1 MGLELKAT
9 VAHGPDKSGTLPFY
23 FSSESRRLFAW
34 LHRPERQAGSDV
46 GLVLCAPFGYEAIC
60 AHRSL
65 RSFAEQA
72 SKLGIPAIRFDY
84 GGTGDSED
92 LAPEADQLEAW
103 VKDIQAAAEQLR
115 RRTGVTR
122 IALVGIR
129 LGALLAA
136 LASTT
141 VYADALIMIA
151 PVLTGRRYLSEIRTT
166 QLAASMARNAEAD
179 AGLRPEASTK
189 KSAGGHL
196 EVSGFCMSAATT
208 ASLAACD
215 LTRSEETLAPRTLII
230 DNERLPTSRTWA
242 DALISRGECVKYAA
256 LPGVVEM
263 IMTAPQFASVPAAIL
278 KASFDWLPAASS
290 ASNVRAESPSTLH
303 EDGDQT
309 LLLRIA
315 TDAHAEKA
323 QTPTLTERPIAF
335 GDDGALFG
343 ILTEPQPPNQPRR
356 AIVLVNAGADFH
368 IGANRMYVEL
378 ARDWA
383 RHGFVVLRFDL
394 AGIGDGATRPNR
406 PTDEVFPPQA
416 MNDISAAIALIQTS
430 FQIED
435 ITIGGL
441 CSGAYHALRAGTL
454 ALPVKRLL
462 LINPQN
468 YFWKEGMTVL
478 DMQLVEV
485 VSGPGVYGNLL
496 LSTATWKK
504 VLTLRVNHGYVLRII
519 GRRLLLALESR
530 LRNLARHLH
539 IPISNDLGRELEDV
553 DARGTRVV
561 MVFARGEAG
570 LDLLKIQAGSSLT
583 RLRKGFALH
592 IVDDA
597 DHVFSR
603 SSSRVALNRIL
614 HDELLT

>member
-1 MGLELKAT
+1 MGLELNTA
-9 VAHGPDKSGTLPFY
+9 VAGASEKNGTLPFY
-23 FSSESRRLFAW
+23 FNSGSRRLFAW
-34 LHRPERQAGSDV
+34 VHQPAKDISTDL
-46 GLVLCAPFGYEAIC
+46 GLVICPPFGYEAIC

-65 RSFAEQA
+65 RVLAERA

-92 LAPEADQLEAW
+92 LSPEADQLEAW
-103 VKDIQAAAEQLR
+103 ISDIQAAAAQLR
-115 RRTGVTR
+115 RRSGASR

-136 LASTT
+136 LASKPAE
-141 VYADALIMIA
+141 ADALIMIA
-151 PVLTGRRYLSEIRTT
+151 PVLTGRRYLGEIRTT
-166 QLAASMARNAEAD
+166 QLAASMGRKAD
-179 AGLRPEASTK
+179 PEVDRHPEGGTK
-189 KSAGGHL
+189 KSLAGRL

-215 LTRSEETLAPRTLII
+215 LTRTEGMLAPRLLIV
-230 DNERLPTSRTWA
+230 DNERLPSSRAWA
-242 DALISRGECVKYAA
+242 ESLISRGESVKYVA

-263 IMTAPQFASVPAAIL
+263 IMTAPQFASVPSAIV
-278 KASFDWLPAASS
+278 KASFDWLLETPL
-290 ASNVRAESPSTLH
+290 ASNARAESPSAPH
-303 EDGDQT
+303 DEADQT
-309 LLLRIA
+309 LSLRFA
-315 TDAHAEKA
+315 SESLAEGTS
-323 QTPTLTERPIAF
+323 TPILRERPITF

-343 ILTEPQPPNQPRR
+343 IITESQLLEQQRR
-356 AIVLVNAGADFH
+356 AVVLVNAGADFH
-368 IGANRMYVEL
+368 IGANRMYVDL

-383 RHGFVVLRFDL
+383 RHGYVVLRFDL
-394 AGIGDGATRPNR
+394 AGIGDSATRPNR
-406 PTDEVFPPQA
+406 PTDEVFPPLA
-416 MNDISAAIALIQTS
+416 MNDIRAAIALLQARYH
-430 FQIED
+430 IED
-435 ITIGGL
+435 VTIGGL

-478 DMQLVEV
+478 DMQLVEI

-496 LSTATWKK
+496 LSTGTWKK
-504 VLTLRVNHGYVLRII
+504 LLTLRVNHGYVLKII
-519 GRRLLLALESR
+519 VRRLLLEVESR
-530 LRNLARHLH
+530 LRNVARHLH

-553 DARGTRVV
+553 GARGTRVV

-583 RLRKGFALH
+583 RLGKSFVLH
-592 IVDDA
+592 VVDDA

-603 SSSRVALNRIL
+603 GSSRTALNRIL
-614 HDELLT
+614 QDELFT

>member
-1 MGLELKAT
+1 MGLELKSN
-9 VAHGPDKSGTLPFY
+9 VACRPDSGGTLPFY
-23 FSSESRRLFAW
+23 FSSGPRRLFAW
-34 LHRPERQAGSDV
+34 LHLPAPQARTGM
-46 GLVLCAPFGYEAIC
+46 GLVICAPFGYEAIC

-72 SKLGIPAIRFDY
+72 SELGIPAIRFDY
-84 GGTGDSED
+84 AGTGDSED

-103 VKDIQAAAEQLR
+103 ANDILAAAEELR
-115 RRTGVTR
+115 RRSGVTR
-122 IALVGIR
+122 IALLGIR

-136 LASTT
+136 LASRTSQ
-141 VYADALIMIA
+141 VDALIMIA

-166 QLAASMARNAEAD
+166 QLAASMARDAEAD
-179 AGLRPEASTK
+179 EERPPEAPAK
-189 KSAGGHL
+189 KSAAGQI
-196 EVSGFCMSAATT
+196 EVSGFSMSAATT
-208 ASLAACD
+208 AALAACD
-215 LTRSEETLAPRTLII
+215 LTRSEEALSPRRLII
-230 DNERLPTSRTWA
+230 DNERLPTSRVWA
-242 DALISRGECVKYAA
+242 ESQISQGQSVKYLA

-263 IMTAPQFASVPAAIL
+263 IMTAPQFASVPAAIV
-278 KASFDWLPAASS
+278 KASLKWLLEACAASN
-290 ASNVRAESPSTLH
+290 ANAEPPTTLA
-303 EDGDQT
+303 EDGDQI
-309 LLLRIA
+309 LALGLGSEA
-315 TDAHAEKA
+315 AEA
-323 QTPTLTERPIAF
+323 SGPTPTLTERPIAF
-335 GDDGALFG
+335 GSDGALFG
-343 ILTEPQPPNQPRR
+343 ILTEPHPRAQQRR
-356 AIVLVNAGADFH
+356 AVVMVNAGADFH

-394 AGIGDGATRPNR
+394 AGIGDSATRANR

-416 MNDISAAIALIQTS
+416 MDDIGAAITLIQTR

-496 LSTATWKK
+496 RSTATWKRL
-504 VLTLRVNHGYVLRII
+504 LTLRINHGYVLRII
-519 GRRLLLALESR
+519 GRRLLLSMESR
-530 LRNLARHLH
+530 LRNLARHLR

-603 SSSRVALNRIL
+603 TSSRRALNRIL

>member
-1 MGLELKAT
+1 MGLELKTSAER
-9 VAHGPDKSGTLPFY
+9 GPDESSTLPFY
-23 FSSESRRLFAW
+23 FGSGPRRLFGW
-34 LHRPERQAGSDV
+34 LHQPARQDCSDL
-46 GLVLCAPFGYEAIC
+46 GLVICAPFGYEAIC
-60 AHRSL
+60 ARRSL
-65 RSFAEQA
+65 RRFAERA
-72 SKLGIPAIRFDY
+72 SELGIPAIRFDY

-92 LAPEADQLEAW
+92 LAPETDQLEAW
-103 VKDIQAAAEQLR
+103 VGDIRAAIEQLR
-115 RRTGVTR
+115 QRTGTTR

-136 LASTT
+136 LASQT
-141 VYADALIMIA
+141 APIDDLIMIA
-151 PVLTGRRYLSEIRTT
+151 PVLIGRRYLSEIRTT
-166 QLAASMARNAEAD
+166 QLAASMARDAHAD
-179 AGLRPEASTK
+179 ADTRPEAGTPK
-189 KSAGGHL
+189 PPVGQL
-196 EVSGFCMSAATT
+196 EVSGFSMSAATT
-208 ASLAACD
+208 ASLATID
-215 LTRSEETLAPRTLII
+215 LTRSEGPLAARSLIV
-230 DNERLPTSRTWA
+230 DNERLPTSKAWA
-242 DALISRGECVKYAA
+242 ESMITRGQAFKYLA

-263 IMTAPQFASVPAAIL
+263 IMTAPQFASVPAAIV
-278 KASFDWLPAASS
+278 KASFEWLLETPLASNTRVQLPAP
-290 ASNVRAESPSTLH
+290 RK
-303 EDGDQT
+303 DGDQPLT
-309 LLLRIA
+309 LNA
-315 TDAHAEKA
+315 SAEPAA
-323 QTPTLTERPIAF
+323 QGAPTAMLSEQPVAF

-343 ILTEPQPPNQPRR
+343 ILTEPLSPAPRR
-356 AIVLVNAGADFH
+356 AVVLVNAGADYH
-368 IGANRMYVEL
+368 IGANRMYVDL

-394 AGIGDGATRPNR
+394 AGIGDSATRRNR

-416 MNDISAAIALIQTS
+416 MNDIRAAIALIQTRY
-430 FQIED
+430 QIED

-441 CSGAYHALRAGTL
+441 CSGAYHALRAGTQ

-485 VSGPGVYGNLL
+485 VSGPGLYGNLL

-504 VLTLRVNHGYVLRII
+504 LLTLRVNHGYVLRII
-519 GRRLLLALESR
+519 GRRMLLSLESG

-583 RLRKGFALH
+583 RLKKGFALH

-603 SSSRVALNRIL
+603 SSSRLALNRIL
-614 HDELLT
+614 QDELLT

>member
-1 MGLELKAT
+1 MGLELKTSAER
-9 VAHGPDKSGTLPFY
+9 APDESSTLPFY
-23 FSSESRRLFAW
+23 FDSGPRRLFGW
-34 LHRPERQAGSDV
+34 LHQPARQDCSDL
-46 GLVLCAPFGYEAIC
+46 GLVICAPFGYEAVC

-65 RSFAEQA
+65 RRFAERA
-72 SKLGIPAIRFDY
+72 SELGIPAIRFDY

-92 LAPEADQLEAW
+92 LAPESDQLAAW
-103 VKDIQAAAEQLR
+103 ADDIRAAIEQLR
-115 RRTGVTR
+115 RRAGATR

-136 LASTT
+136 LVSQS
-141 VYADALIMIA
+141 VPIDDLIMIA
-151 PVLTGRRYLSEIRTT
+151 PVLSGRRYLSEIRTT
-166 QLAASMARNAEAD
+166 QLAASMARDAHAD
-179 AGLRPEASTK
+179 TESRPEGSTPK
-189 KSAGGHL
+189 TPGGKL
-196 EVSGFCMSAATT
+196 EVSGFSMSAATT
-208 ASLAACD
+208 ASLATTD
-215 LTRSEETLAPRTLII
+215 LTRSEGPLAARSLIV
-230 DNERLPTSRTWA
+230 DNERLPTSKAWTES
-242 DALISRGECVKYAA
+242 LITRGQPVKYLA

-263 IMTAPQFASVPAAIL
+263 IMTAPQFASVPAGIL
-278 KASFDWLPAASS
+278 KASFEWLLATSLASNAKVQSLIPRKDEDQLLTLNAASE
-290 ASNVRAESPSTLH
+290 AAVHGVPAPVM
-303 EDGDQT
+303 
-309 LLLRIA
+309 
-315 TDAHAEKA
+315 
-323 QTPTLTERPIAF
+323 TEQPVAF

-343 ILTEPQPPNQPRR
+343 ILTQPLTPAPRR
-356 AIVLVNAGADFH
+356 AVVLVNAGADFH

-394 AGIGDGATRPNR
+394 AGIGDSATRRNR

-416 MNDISAAIALIQTS
+416 MNDIRAAIALVQTRYGIQ
-430 FQIED
+430 D

-504 VLTLRVNHGYVLRII
+504 LLTLRVNHGYVLRII
-519 GRRLLLALESR
+519 GRRLLLSLESR

-539 IPISNDLGRELEDV
+539 IPISNDLGQDLEDV

-561 MVFARGEAG
+561 MIFARGEAG

-583 RLRKGFALH
+583 RLKKGFALH

-603 SSSRVALNRIL
+603 SSSRIALSRIL
-614 HDELLT
+614 QDELLT

>member
-1 MGLELKAT
+1 
-9 VAHGPDKSGTLPFY
+9 
-23 FSSESRRLFAW
+23 
-34 LHRPERQAGSDV
+34 
-46 GLVLCAPFGYEAIC
+46 
-60 AHRSL
+60 
-65 RSFAEQA
+65 
-72 SKLGIPAIRFDY
+72 
-84 GGTGDSED
+84 
-92 LAPEADQLEAW
+92 
-103 VKDIQAAAEQLR
+103 
-115 RRTGVTR
+115 
-122 IALVGIR
+122 
-129 LGALLAA
+129 
-136 LASTT
+136 
-141 VYADALIMIA
+141 
-151 PVLTGRRYLSEIRTT
+151 
-166 QLAASMARNAEAD
+166 
-179 AGLRPEASTK
+179 
-189 KSAGGHL
+189 
-196 EVSGFCMSAATT
+196 
-208 ASLAACD
+208 
-215 LTRSEETLAPRTLII
+215 
-230 DNERLPTSRTWA
+230 
-242 DALISRGECVKYAA
+242 
-256 LPGVVEM
+256 
-263 IMTAPQFASVPAAIL
+263 
-278 KASFDWLPAASS
+278 
-290 ASNVRAESPSTLH
+290 
-303 EDGDQT
+303 
-309 LLLRIA
+309 
-315 TDAHAEKA
+315 
-323 QTPTLTERPIAF
+323 
-335 GDDGALFG
+335 
-343 ILTEPQPPNQPRR
+343 
-356 AIVLVNAGADFH
+356 VLVNAGADFH

-394 AGIGDGATRPNR
+394 AGIGDSATRPNR

>member
-1 MGLELKAT
+1 MGLELKNT
-9 VAHGPDKSGTLPFY
+9 VACGPDESGTLPFY
-23 FSSESRRLFAW
+23 FSSGPRRLFAW
-34 LHRPERQAGSDV
+34 LHQPAAQVRTDL
-46 GLVLCAPFGYEAIC
+46 GLVICAPFGYEAIC

-72 SKLGIPAIRFDY
+72 AAVGIPAIRFDY
-84 GGTGDSED
+84 AGTGDSED

-103 VKDIQAAAEQLR
+103 VNDIQAAGEQLR
-115 RRTGVTR
+115 RRSGVTR
-122 IALVGIR
+122 VALVGIR

-136 LASTT
+136 LASKSSQ
-141 VYADALIMIA
+141 VDSLIMIA
-151 PVLTGRRYLSEIRTT
+151 PVLSGRRYLSEIRTT
-166 QLAASMARNAEAD
+166 QLAASMARDAETD
-179 AGLRPEASTK
+179 AERLPEVPTK
-189 KSAGGHL
+189 KSVAGHI
-196 EVSGFCMSAATT
+196 EVSGFSMSAATT

-215 LTRSEETLAPRTLII
+215 LMRSEEALAPRRLIV
-230 DNERLPTSRTWA
+230 DNERLPTSRAWA
-242 DALISRGECVKYAA
+242 ESQISQGLSVKYLA

-278 KASFDWLPAASS
+278 KASLEWLLETSAPSS
-290 ASNVRAESPSTLH
+290 ASADSPATVR
-303 EDGDQT
+303 DGGDQI
-309 LLLRIA
+309 LALKLG
-315 TDAHAEKA
+315 TDAAEESVL
-323 QTPTLTERPIAF
+323 TPTLTEQPVAF
-335 GDDGALFG
+335 GSDGALFG
-343 ILTEPQPPNQPRR
+343 ILTEAQPQDQQRR
-356 AIVLVNAGADFH
+356 AVVLVNAGADFH

-394 AGIGDGATRPNR
+394 AGIGDSATRANR
-406 PTDEVFPPQA
+406 PTDEVFPPEA
-416 MNDISAAIALIQTS
+416 MNDIRAAITLIQTR

-504 VLTLRVNHGYVLRII
+504 LLTLRINHGYVLRII
-519 GRRLLLALESR
+519 GRRLLLSMESR

-603 SSSRVALNRIL
+603 SSSRIALNRIL
-614 HDELLT
+614 HDELFT